1 MTRRIYPLLLPLI
14 IFIGL
19 TACNTHQKLIYF
31 QTGQL
36 DSLAGIQNHYNP
48 VFQPDDFL
56 SIVVTAQEPE
66 SVIPFNLITT
76 VTTSAAASGYTT
88 GNPASNGYLIDRDG
102 NIQFPIVGKLH
113 LGGLNRQEAVTLVQD
128 KLKDY
133 VIQPGVQIQ
142 ILNYKVTVL
151 GDVRSPNSFKIP
163 NERIT
168 LLEAIGL
175 AGDLNITG
183 NRKNVLVIREENGHK
198 KEYRVDLTAKDFFAS
213 PVYYLR
219 QNDVVYVEPNTTARS
234 ASTLWRTTGGIFIS
248 LTSLV
253 ITTIVL
259 ITK

>member
-1 MTRRIYPLLLPLI
+1 MTHRIYPLLLILL
-14 IFIGL
+14 FIAGL
-19 TACNTHQKLIYF
+19 SACNTHQKLVYF

-36 DSLAGIQNHYNP
+36 DSLAGIPNHYNP

-66 SVIPFNLITT
+66 SVIPFNLISVIT
-76 VTTSAAASGYTT
+76 TTSAANGYSN
-88 GNPASNGYLIDRDG
+88 GIPASNGYLIDQEG
-102 NIQFPIVGKLH
+102 NVQFPILGSLHVG
-113 LGGLNRQEAVTLVQD
+113 GMNRKEAVEMLQN

-133 VIQPGVQIQ
+133 LVNPGVQMQ
-142 ILNYKVTVL
+142 ILNYKTTVL
-151 GDVRSPNSFKIP
+151 GDVRNPGTFKIP

-183 NRKNVLVIREENGHK
+183 NRKNVLVIREENGTK
-198 KEYRVDLTAKDFFAS
+198 KEYRIDLTAKDFFAS

-234 ASTLWRTTGGIFIS
+234 VSTLWRTTGGIFIS

-259 ITK
+259 ITR